1 MAEQSRLH
9 QWGLNDKQRLF
20 AEEYNVDQTGYAAA
34 KRAGYTGT
42 KSSLETT
49 ASKLLRNPK
58 VAAYLK
64 YLQDN
69 KTVETGIT
77 AERVLTEFAR
87 LGFSNITNVLS
98 FNEEGVAIKDSET
111 LTPDITASISSVTC
125 NTTVKPD
132 GSTFSSTKIS
142 LYDKTK
148 ALNDL
153 GKHLGLFSDFN
164 MAVAALEKYGLTIFT
179 DEKGDWQVI
188 DQNDTK
194 SKSKLEKSHGNEEK

>member
-1 MAEQSRLH
+1 MTGRSRLH
-9 QWGLNDKQRLF
+9 DWGLNDKQRLF
-20 AEEYNVDQTGYAAA
+20 AEEYNVDQMGYAAA
-34 KRAGYTGT
+34 KRAGYSGT
-42 KSSLETT
+42 QASLETT
-49 ASKLLRNPK
+49 SSKLLRNPK

-69 KTVETGIT
+69 RSVETGIT

-98 FNEEGVAIKDSET
+98 FNEEGVAVKDSDT
-111 LTPDITASISSVTC
+111 LTPDITASISSFTC

-132 GSTFSSTKIS
+132 GSTFTTMKLS

-164 MAVAALEKYGLTIFT
+164 MAIAALEKYGLTVFT
-179 DEKGDWQVI
+179 DDNGDWKVV
-188 DQNDTK
+188 DQNDPKTRNK
-194 SKSKLEKSHGNEEK
+194 IKEG